1 MRPQLVSLNDQS
13 VLKISASLYSNR
25 DKPLKELVQELDELH
40 IDSFHIDC
48 NDNPA
53 VFDDIEKIRQLSN
66 TPIDLHIISAEPEKY
81 YDLIEKYQVE
91 YVQFQYETMQGK
103 PLPSPPEGTEYGLAV
118 VSDTPLEVFT
128 PYHDVCSFIL
138 LMTTTP
144 GQSGGVFRKD
154 NFNRIRSF
162 GKQFPKKKIHV
173 DGGVNDEVSFIL
185 RSLAVDSAVSGSFL
199 VNHDSMG
206 AALLGLKM
214 HEVRSHYRVKDFMM
228 DIQDVPKL
236 IEEEVSLASVLRTIE
251 DYGLGFTAV
260 INSDG
265 KLTGISSNAD
275 VRRALLKH
283 LSNLPAIPTHD
294 LINSN
299 PVRISEEATVEDML
313 SLVANLSFP
322 ILFLPVVNSQ
332 HQLTGTLMFNNL
344 IRGEG

>member
-25 DKPLKELVQELDELH
+25 DKSLKELVQELDELR

-48 NDNPA
+48 NDNPE
-53 VFDDIEKIRQLSN
+53 VFDDIRAIRQLSN

-81 YDLIEKYQVE
+81 YNLIEEHQVE

-103 PLPSPPEGTEYGLAV
+103 PLPTPPVGTDYGLAI

-128 PYHDVCSFIL
+128 SYYNVCSFIL

-144 GQSGGVFRKD
+144 GQSGGIFRKD

-162 GKQFPKKKIHV
+162 GKQFPEKRIHV

-199 VNHDSMG
+199 VNHNSMG

-214 HEVRSHYRVKDFMM
+214 HEVKSHYRVKDFMM

-260 INSDG
+260 INHNG

-275 VRRALLKH
+275 VRRAMLSH
-283 LSNLPAIPTHD
+283 LSNLQSIPAVE

-299 PVRISEEATVEDML
+299 PVFISEEATVEDML
-313 SLVANLSFP
+313 KLVTSASFP
-322 ILFLPVVNSQ
+322 ILFLPVVNQ
-332 HQLTGTLMFNNL
+332 QQQLTGTLMFNNL
-344 IRGEG
+344 IRSES